1 MVVLDDAAKPGM
13 LTDIGKFTALAL
25 FLCLLVAGLPMLSF
39 LTLALCP
46 LPILFI
52 AARRGVKAGFASI
65 SILGVILV
73 LLIGTI
79 KTIPLLAIVAFF
91 GLVYLYEVKGSTS
104 FAHALVA
111 GTAIVTISLVLSG
124 YLIYQT
130 RKTNIVTEQVKELKK
145 DLANLRKEYV
155 KQGISEKQIE
165 AQFQAIDESLGIL
178 PKIIPAIVL
187 IFSAWIAFLNLI
199 LSGIVLKKLNKLVLA
214 RPVFKHW
221 QFPWYF
227 AWGYIIGLAGTFF
240 SSYLGVYQESG
251 RIVGMNFLVVFNLL
265 FLVQGFAI
273 IYFYFEKL
281 KIKSYIRALVVG
293 ILIVIPLASPLI
305 AWLGLLDVWFNFRK
319 MPSES

>member
-1 MVVLDDAAKPGM
+1 VVVLEDAAKPGM

-25 FLCLLVAGLPMLSF
+25 LLCLLVTGLPVLSF

-46 LPILFI
+46 LPILLI
-52 AARRGVKAGFASI
+52 TARQGVKAGFAGI

-73 LLIGTI
+73 LLIGII
-79 KTIPLLAIVAFF
+79 KTIPLLVILAFF

-111 GTAIVTISLVLSG
+111 GAAIVTISLVLLG
-124 YLIYQT
+124 YLTYQT
-130 RKTNIVTEQVKELKK
+130 KKTNIVTEQVKGLKK
-145 DLANLRKEYV
+145 DLANLHKEYV
-155 KQGISEKQIE
+155 KQGISEEQIE
-165 AQFQAIDESLGIL
+165 EQFQAIDESLGIL
-178 PKIIPAIVL
+178 PKIIPATVL

-199 LSGIVLKKLNKLVLA
+199 LSGLVLKRLNKMVLA

-227 AWGYIIGLAGTFF
+227 AWGYIIGLVGTFF
-240 SSYLGVYQESG
+240 SPYLGVYQEIG

-273 IYFYFEKL
+273 IYFYFEKF

-319 MPSES
+319 IPSES